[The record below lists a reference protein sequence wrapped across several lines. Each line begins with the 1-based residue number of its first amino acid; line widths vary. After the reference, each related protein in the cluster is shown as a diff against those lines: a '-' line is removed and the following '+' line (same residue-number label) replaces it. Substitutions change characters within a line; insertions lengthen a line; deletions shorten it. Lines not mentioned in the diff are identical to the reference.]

1 MNRIADIA
9 LVVREYDEAIAFYV
23 GVLGFSLLE
32 DTDLGGGKRWVRVAP
47 LDPSRDRE
55 GAGSQ
60 MASENPLADAR
71 GSDPALI
78 SSAGTWG
85 PGDQAT
91 GGTALLL
98 ARAVTPEQAQRIGN
112 QTGGR
117 VFLFI
122 HTDDFDL
129 DYAALVA
136 KGVEFVRGPIDE
148 AYGRV
153 AVFLDLYGNK
163 IDLIGRAQEGP
174 RG

>member
-23 GVLGFSLLE
+23 GVLGFALLE

-47 LDPSRDRE
+47 PSRE
-55 GAGSQ
+55 GATQ
-60 MASENPLADAR
+60 AMA
-71 GSDPALI
+71 
-78 SSAGTWG
+78 
-85 PGDQAT
+85 
-91 GGTALLL
+91 GTALLL

-122 HTDDFDL
+122 HTEDFDL

-136 KGVEFVRGPIDE
+136 KGVEFVRGPTDE

-163 IDLIGRAQEGP
+163 IDLIGERDEA
-174 RG
+174 

>member
-23 GVLGFSLLE
+23 GVLGFALLE

-47 LDPSRDRE
+47 SVPSRDYK
-55 GAGSQ
+55 GAGSLL
-60 MASENPLADAR
+60 ASTGEHGDGDAAKNR
-71 GSDPALI
+71 NVETSKSRNEA
-78 SSAGTWG
+78 SA
-85 PGDQAT
+85 
-91 GGTALLL
+91 GTALLL

-122 HTDDFDL
+122 HTEDFDL

-136 KGVEFVRGPIDE
+136 KGVEFVRGPTDE

-163 IDLIGRAQEGP
+163 IDLIGKRLES
-174 RG
+174 